1 MKWFKKITNKTK
13 TKEYDI
19 GKRGISMLNIIWPV
33 FIIMSF
39 IYALISGNI
48 EQTSNG
54 IFESSASA
62 VELTLTFF
70 GTICLWNGIINIA
83 KETSLMSKLTK
94 ILQPVIRFLFPELK
108 NNEQAKEEITMNI
121 VANLLGLGNAA
132 TPLGLKA
139 METMQKENQK
149 KDTLSNSMAMFIVL
163 NTASLQIIPTN
174 VIAIRNSLGSEAPS
188 GIILQVWVATIVAA
202 FVGVTATKI
211 LMKKF

>member
-1 MKWFKKITNKTK
+1 
-13 TKEYDI
+13 
-19 GKRGISMLNIIWPV
+19 MLNIIWPA

-174 VIAIRNSLGSEAPS
+174 VIAIRNSLGSEARS